1 MHSCSPLNSNGNG
14 LLLRMNPIIPSF
26 ALLFGPCPVTLIVQ
40 HVFHAFFVVHVVP
53 ETSSLVLS
61 MLLIWMWM

>member
-40 HVFHAFFVVHVVP
+40 HVFHAFHVVYVVHVVHVVS
-53 ETSSLVLS
+53 ETHHP
-61 MLLIWMWM
+61 